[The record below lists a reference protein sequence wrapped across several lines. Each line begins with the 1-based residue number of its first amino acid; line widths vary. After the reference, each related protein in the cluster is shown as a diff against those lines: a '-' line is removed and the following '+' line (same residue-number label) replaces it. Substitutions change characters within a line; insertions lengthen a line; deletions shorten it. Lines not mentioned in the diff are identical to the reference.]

1 MATNFVGFGEFNNQ
15 NTLSLSKNVSFEI
28 SFKGPSKNV
37 NIFMS
42 VQTPPSP
49 LSVQT
54 NIFGFQN
61 MGFMHNI
68 YYATTKINPSF
79 EPI

>member
-1 MATNFVGFGEFNNQ
+1 MQNSFVICI
-15 NTLSLSKNVSFEI
+15 TLPPL
-28 SFKGPSKNV
+28 
-37 NIFMS
+37 
-42 VQTPPSP
+42 PSP

-68 YYATTKINPSF
+68 YYTTTKINPLSSLF
-79 EPI
+79 EMKALAKYYDLQILVNSVYFQI